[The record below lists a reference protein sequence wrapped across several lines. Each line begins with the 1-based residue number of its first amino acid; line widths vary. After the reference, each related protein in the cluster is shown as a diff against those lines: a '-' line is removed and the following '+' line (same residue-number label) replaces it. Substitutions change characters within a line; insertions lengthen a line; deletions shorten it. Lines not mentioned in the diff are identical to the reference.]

1 MVAHCHCALH
11 DLLSLRLYIFC
22 RGYWHDRDYRHRDS
36 LSGLPT
42 MVNFD
47 YLFYECLHGDMSN
60 YPFVYRNSLVH
71 EFVFFRNS
79 ILHEFVL
86 LLEFV
91 FSLCTD
97 VGALQILT
105 LF

>member
-1 MVAHCHCALH
+1 MVVSINLYCTDEIDVNLFMGIGMTEIIVIGTHC
-11 DLLSLRLYIFC
+11 
-22 RGYWHDRDYRHRDS
+22 RDYR
-36 LSGLPT
+36 L
-42 MVNFD
+42 
-47 YLFYECLHGDMSN
+47 YLFHECLHGDMSN

-86 LLEFV
+86 LLEFASSV
-91 FSLCTD
+91 CTD

-105 LF
+105 LFSI